1 MVRLLAGIFTLFI
14 IASTAMAQST
24 TQNGVWI
31 QIEALETL
39 NEGQAR
45 ARAYAGRIENVNGY
59 DLGTGWYGIALGP
72 YSRNDAQA
80 LLRQLRRDRTIP
92 GDSYI
97 VTGGQFRQQFWP
109 IGAGGATEV
118 QPLPGASGVAG
129 NTGTEPDVEVE
140 IVVEP
145 VVEPEPA
152 PAPDETRRE
161 ALASEGLLS
170 RDEKKD
176 LQSVLQWSG
185 HYAAAI
191 DGSYGRGTRAA
202 MTTWQTDN
210 GYEPTGVLT
219 TLQRA
224 QAYANYNAV
233 LEGMD
238 LAVVYDRQAG
248 IAMQMPTGVV
258 AFSEYSPPFARYRP
272 TGGLD
277 VEVLLISQEGNQDR
291 FFGLYEILQTLDMIP
306 PEGPRERSSN
316 SFTIEGEDARSHTYT
331 FARLADGQIKGF
343 TLIWPAGDEERRG
356 RVLAEMRAS
365 FSLAEGVLDP
375 SLAPAG
381 EDQAVDLVSG
391 LEVRK
396 PIRERSGFFIDQN
409 GRAITSAEAVA
420 ECREV
425 TLDTEHPAQV
435 VFLDEVLGLA
445 VLEPLTPLAPLGV
458 AAFQPAVPRIGNRVA
473 VAGYPF
479 GGVLAAPALTFGQ
492 LADIRG
498 LNGEDTIKRLDLAAL
513 PGDFGGPVMDDSGAL
528 LGMMLARA
536 TDGPVLPGDVSFI
549 ADAEAVIATLQTAG
563 IAVDIASGSTPIS
576 SAALTRHASD
586 ITVLVSCWN

>member
-1 MVRLLAGIFTLFI
+1 MDAPAIELVGINKSFGPVRANHDIHMSVAPGTIHGIIGENGAGKSTLMSILYGFYQADSGEI
-14 IASTAMAQST
+14 KI
-24 TQNGVWI
+24 NGKPVKI
-31 QIEALETL
+31 SSSQEA
-39 NEGQAR
+39 
-45 ARAYAGRIENVNGY
+45 
-59 DLGTGWYGIALGP
+59 IALGIGMVHQHFMLVHNFSVLENIILGVEGGP
-72 YSRNDAQA
+72 FLGSGIAHARKELARLEEEYA
-80 LLRQLRRDRTIP
+80 LEVDPEAIIEDLPVGI
-92 GDSYI
+92 
-97 VTGGQFRQQFWP
+97 QQR
-109 IGAGGATEV
+109 
-118 QPLPGASGVAG
+118 
-129 NTGTEPDVEVE
+129 VE
-140 IVVEP
+140 ILK
-145 VVEPEPA
+145 
-152 PAPDETRRE
+152 
-161 ALASEGLLS
+161 AL
-170 RDEKKD
+170 
-176 LQSVLQWSG
+176 
-185 HYAAAI
+185 Y
-191 DGSYGRGTRAA
+191 RGA
-202 MTTWQTDN
+202 DILILD
-210 GYEPTGVLT
+210 EPTGVLT